1 MNFRKAFKN
10 FQSYPMKNI
19 FLLLLTTPFF
29 VFAQTPIVKTNAGL
43 VSGSEKNGV
52 QIFKGIPFAAPPV
65 GDLRWKAPQPVA
77 PWKEVKV
84 CNAFGASPMQAPP
97 VPFMCWSEEY
107 LIPKAPIGED
117 CLYLNVWSNKKT
129 NSKKA
134 VLVYIYGGG
143 FRSGGA
149 GCDIYD
155 GEAMAKKDI
164 VFVTINY
171 RVGVF
176 GFLAHPELSQES
188 DKKTS
193 GNYALLDMVAALQ
206 WVHDNIANFGGD
218 PNKVTIAGQSAGA
231 FAVNFL
237 AASPLT
243 KGLIH
248 GAIAE
253 SGGAILPSS
262 IRPAMHLQQMEA
274 VGVDFAKSLGCDN
287 IKALRNKTAQEI
299 FDANPGM
306 VGPFEDGYVVPSS
319 MYETYLKG
327 QQNDIPTMLGWNLDD
342 KMIGKPVPAKEFIE
356 TIKKQYGSNA
366 DKLLAQ
372 YPATNDAEAA
382 ASQGDLSRD
391 QTFGVQGYTWATM
404 QSEHGKAPIYVYSF
418 NRKLPPSSPANDFGA
433 FHTGEVPY
441 AYNNLHTVKN
451 RPFTKADFELAEH
464 MSSYWTNF
472 AKTGNP
478 NGTGLTNWPA
488 YQKQSKQ
495 VIQLDTKITVK
506 KLPTEA
512 KLEVLTKL
520 L

>member
-1 MNFRKAFKN
+1 
-10 FQSYPMKNI
+10 MKNLLC
-19 FLLLLTTPFF
+19 FLLLAPVLLM
-29 VFAQTPIVKTNAGL
+29 AQAPIVKTNAGL
-43 VSGSEKNGV
+43 VSGTEKNGI

-65 GDLRWKAPQPVA
+65 GDLRWKAPQPVT
-77 PWKEVKV
+77 PWKDVKV
-84 CNAFGASPMQAPP
+84 CNAFGASPMQAAP

-107 LIPKAPIGED
+107 LIPATPIAED
-117 CLYLNVWSNKKT
+117 CLYLNVWAPKKGAE
-129 NSKKA
+129 KKA

-143 FRSGGA
+143 FRSGGT

-155 GEAMAKKDI
+155 GMAMAKKDV
-164 VFVTINY
+164 VFVSINY

-176 GFLAHPELSQES
+176 GFLAHPDLSSES

-206 WVHDNIANFGGD
+206 WVHDNIAHFGGD

-253 SGGAILPSS
+253 SGGSILPSS
-262 IRPAMHLQQMEA
+262 IRPKMHLKEAEA
-274 VGVDFAKSLGCDN
+274 VGIEFAKSLGAN
-287 IKALRNKTAQEI
+287 GIKDLRNKSAQEI
-299 FDANPGM
+299 LAANPGM

-319 MYETYLKG
+319 MYNTYLNN
-327 QQNDIPTMLGWNLDD
+327 QQNDIPTLLGWNLDD
-342 KMIGKPVPAKEFIE
+342 KIMGMPLSAKEYVESIH
-356 TIKKQYGSNA
+356 KQYGAKAN
-366 DKLLAQ
+366 KLLAQ
-372 YPATNDAEAA
+372 YPAATDAEAA

-391 QTFGVQGYTWATM
+391 QTFGVQGYTWASL
-404 QSEHGKAPIYVYSF
+404 QSEQGKSPVYVYSF

-451 RPFTKADFELAEH
+451 RPFTKADFELADQ
-464 MSSYWTNF
+464 MSSYWANF
-472 AKTGNP
+472 TKTGNP
-478 NGTGLTNWPA
+478 NGTGLLKWPA
-488 YQKQSKQ
+488 YEKKTKQ
-495 VIQLDTKITVK
+495 VIQFDTKTELI

-512 KLEVLTKL
+512 KLELLTKL